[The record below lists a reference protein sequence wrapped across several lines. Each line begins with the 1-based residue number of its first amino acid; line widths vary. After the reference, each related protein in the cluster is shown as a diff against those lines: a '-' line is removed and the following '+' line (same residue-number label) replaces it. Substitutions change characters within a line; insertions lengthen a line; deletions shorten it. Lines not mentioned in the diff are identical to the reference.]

1 MTVSLIFYT
10 LAFIIGTIFGYLI
23 SSIKFKSLSRYGLTK
38 KMYLTMMVF
47 ELNKK
52 IDEHIEADT
61 PDSYHKAYEL
71 DQEKRKLLKKI
82 KKLTNGRLSNL
93 HTNKRK
99 L

>member
-10 LAFIIGTIFGYLI
+10 LSFIVGIIFGYLI

-52 IDEHIEADT
+52 IDDHIEADT

-93 HTNKRK
+93 HTKNRK

>member
-1 MTVSLIFYT
+1 MIISLIIYSIF
-10 LAFIIGTIFGYLI
+10 FIIGIILGYLI

-47 ELNKK
+47 EINKK
-52 IDEHIEADT
+52 IEENIQADT
-61 PDSYHKAYEL
+61 PNSYHKAYDL

-82 KKLTNGRLSNL
+82 KKLTNERLPYMS
-93 HTNKRK
+93 TDRRK

>member
-1 MTVSLIFYT
+1 MNVSLIFYT
-10 LAFIIGTIFGYLI
+10 LSFIVGIIFGYLI

-52 IDEHIEADT
+52 IDDHIEADT
-61 PDSYHKAYEL
+61 PDSYHKAYQL

>member
-10 LAFIIGTIFGYLI
+10 LSFIVGIIFGYLI

-52 IDEHIEADT
+52 IDDHIEADT
-61 PDSYHKAYEL
+61 PDS
-71 DQEKRKLLKKI
+71 
-82 KKLTNGRLSNL
+82 
-93 HTNKRK
+93 
-99 L
+99 

>member
-1 MTVSLIFYT
+1 
-10 LAFIIGTIFGYLI
+10 
-23 SSIKFKSLSRYGLTK
+23 
-38 KMYLTMMVF
+38 MMVF

-52 IDEHIEADT
+52 IDDHIEADT
-61 PDSYHKAYEL
+61 PDSYHKAYQL